1 MRTCHTRSD
10 GKRTL
15 RQVASV
21 GRCGMAKFDIDRVLA
36 LKTNQDF
43 QINTHISLK
52 NEYVFFQ
59 VSKVASST
67 VVHHLQSVEF
77 EGSGFKVQNPNN
89 KHVSPHLSPFQLSGA
104 GLTEVMESERYRKV
118 AFVRNPFS
126 RLLSCYLH
134 RIVGAP
140 ESPSARLFGRV
151 SGEVEVPSFER
162 FIGVICQQSSREMD
176 RHWRVQSDEVLAD
189 VVGLDFVGRFE
200 RLGDDLCAL
209 EKYLFGRKAFDRR
222 ALKELNASP
231 ASTGSDARLAEYY
244 DRDLV
249 DRVVKRFARD
259 FELFGYEPEIE

>member
-1 MRTCHTRSD
+1 MKK
-10 GKRTL
+10 GML
-15 RQVASV
+15 RLGASV
-21 GRCGMAKFDIDRVLA
+21 GRSSVRKFDVHRVLA

-89 KHVSPHLSPFQLSGA
+89 KHVSPHLSPFQLPEKE
-104 GLTEVMESERYRKV
+104 LLEVMESERYRKI

-140 ESPSARLFGRV
+140 ESPSARLFARV
-151 SGEVEVPSFER
+151 SGGTSVPSFEE
-162 FIGVICQQSSREMD
+162 FIKVVCDQRSRDMD

-189 VVGLDFVGRFE
+189 VVGLDFVGKFE
-200 RLGDDLCAL
+200 NLNNDLCSL
-209 EKYLFGRKAFDRR
+209 EQYLFGRKAFDRST
-222 ALKELNASP
+222 LKEFNASP
-231 ASTGSDARLAEYY
+231 ASTGSDGRVQGYY
-244 DRDLV
+244 DVDLV
-249 DRVVKRFARD
+249 KRVVERFERD
-259 FELFGYEPEIE
+259 FELFGYEPRIE